1 VPLDFRPNDV
11 GLTGSCGA
19 EDALE
24 LAEWLANNRAATVDL
39 ASCTHLHAAV
49 LQTLLAYRPAISAAL
64 HDAFL
69 SRWIGPLLAAAP
81 VSS

>member
-1 VPLDFRPNDV
+1 VPLDFRLNDIA
-11 GLTGSCGA
+11 LTGSCGA

-39 ASCTHLHAAV
+39 DACTHVHAAV
-49 LQTLLAYRPAISAAL
+49 LQTLLAYRPTVSAAL

-81 VSS
+81 TSS